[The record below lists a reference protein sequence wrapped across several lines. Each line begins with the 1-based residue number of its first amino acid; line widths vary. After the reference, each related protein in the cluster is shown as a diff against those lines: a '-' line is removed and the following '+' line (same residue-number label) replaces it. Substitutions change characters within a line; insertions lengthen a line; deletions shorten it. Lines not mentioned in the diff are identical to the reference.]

1 MVAGVGAIVAC
12 LFRTRVF
19 GDSAAGEAVLDP
31 IEKWVKEQDPA
42 QG

>member
-1 MVAGVGAIVAC
+1 MRTIVAC
-12 LFRTRVF
+12 LFWTRMF
-19 GDSAAGEAVLDP
+19 SECAAGEAVLDP